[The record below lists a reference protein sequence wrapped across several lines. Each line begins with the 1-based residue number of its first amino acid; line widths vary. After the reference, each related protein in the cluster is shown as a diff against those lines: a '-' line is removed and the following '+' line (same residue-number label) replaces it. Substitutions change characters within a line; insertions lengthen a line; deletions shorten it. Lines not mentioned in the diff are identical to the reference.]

1 MVPANLRLT
10 LASSL
15 LIAAFLC
22 CATVSAKARQQAA
35 APSTTATQSTSS
47 ARSHKHHSTLQ
58 SGSSTQHLNHQV
70 AAGNHASTHSAVV
83 RHWRHSSETVAAESS
98 SHSGRSGHSHPGTR
112 ENKSKEETKQI
123 LVLVK
128 DKHGRTHKVYRQIA
142 VHEEAQ
148 EPSHKHTES
157 RRVAVMLR
165 DKHGHLHKVF
175 RTETVTVAD
184 EGVRHSSAGLSRSA
198 KGARESRKASKADN
212 SDVSVA
218 KHGRQTKPDDNEKN
232 DEVTTAKDE
241 SGENKSA
248 DEPERLNPSYGKA
261 YALYDEGANA
271 RISGNYPLAIS
282 CLGRALSMVPANS
295 HGGPSVLQLNME
307 YELAQSAESK
317 GDFSLAARY
326 YARALADRP
335 NFTEA
340 AVRLCTVL
348 ARAGNYTDAL
358 KSARAAVQRSP
369 NDPRTHAILAVILE
383 KTGGVDE
390 AKAEKLK
397 TRSLMANIHSIDT
410 APLVSPDMVPPD
422 TNPPAKSSEDKPD
435 SSMSPGSSN
444 DTDVP

>member
-15 LIAAFLC
+15 LVTAFLC
-22 CATVSAKARQQAA
+22 CATVSAKVRQQAA
-35 APSTTATQSTSS
+35 ASSTTATQSSSS

-58 SGSSTQHLNHQV
+58 RGSSTQHLNQHQ
-70 AAGNHASTHSAVV
+70 AAADNHASSHAAVGK
-83 RHWRHSSETVAAESS
+83 HGRHSSETVAAEPS
-98 SHSGRSGHSHPGTR
+98 SHSGHSGHSHHGTR
-112 ENKSKEETKQI
+112 ESKSKEETKQV

-128 DKHGRTHKVYRQIA
+128 DKHGRPHKVYRQVA
-142 VHEEAQ
+142 VHEELQ
-148 EPSHKHTES
+148 EPSHKHTET

-184 EGVRHSSAGLSRSA
+184 EGVRHSSHGLSKNA
-198 KGARESRKASKADN
+198 EGAREPKKASKADD
-212 SDVSVA
+212 S
-218 KHGRQTKPDDNEKN
+218 EKN
-232 DEVTTAKDE
+232 DEATTAATTAKEE

-340 AVRLCTVL
+340 AVHLCTVL

-369 NDPRTHAILAVILE
+369 NDPRTHAILAVMLE

-410 APLVSPDMVPPD
+410 APLVSPDMVPAD

-435 SSMSPGSSN
+435 SSMSPGGSN